1 MERDE
6 DVTLNRNAD
15 ARGKMPKK
23 ARRIRAPD
31 GI

>member
-15 ARGKMPKK
+15 AHGKMPKK
-23 ARRIRAPD
+23 ARRISAPD